1 MLSRHKHMYWTC
13 RLPTANL
20 FLTFKQVIYFGEVCI
35 SHLFIRSLASSC
47 PLSQGTYHPLNKLL
61 LPVSELPFCCE
72 WHTNL
77 KLAIARVF
85 LWEPKNSAHFR
96 ESSQNVQVTHR
107 CTNRTFCHVSEFGA
121 EEGWMSSV
129 DYCLLPVAGN
139 MGTLSS
145 TTNLSFQATAMSI
158 FLYLDTGELLLKN
171 WKWG

>member
-1 MLSRHKHMYWTC
+1 M
-13 RLPTANL
+13 
-20 FLTFKQVIYFGEVCI
+20 
-35 SHLFIRSLASSC
+35 
-47 PLSQGTYHPLNKLL
+47 
-61 LPVSELPFCCE
+61 PVSELPFCCK

-85 LWEPKNSAHFR
+85 YESLKTAHFR
-96 ESSQNVQVTHR
+96 ESSQNVRVIHS

-129 DYCLLPVAGN
+129 DYRLLPVAGN

-145 TTNLSFQATAMSI
+145 ITNLSFQATAMNI

-171 WKWG
+171 